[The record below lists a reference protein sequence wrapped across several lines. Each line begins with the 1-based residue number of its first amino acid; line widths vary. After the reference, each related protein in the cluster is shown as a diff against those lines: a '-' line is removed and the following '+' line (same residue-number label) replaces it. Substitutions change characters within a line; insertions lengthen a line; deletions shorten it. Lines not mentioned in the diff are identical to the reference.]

1 MRMRPERIRLSCGLD
16 HNALDLAALPL
27 VVLVLG
33 EPTWVA
39 LVGSGSRPY
48 GVIPLVAVEAKVATS
63 IAGPEVAAA
72 AHEDAALAMR
82 ASRGCRLCSPMA
94 RGALRHQEACVAFLV
109 VLLAQSWEGSAPV
122 ICILCLDRL
131 I

>member
-1 MRMRPERIRLSCGLD
+1 MG
-16 HNALDLAALPL
+16 
-27 VVLVLG
+27 G
-33 EPTWVA
+33 TG
-39 LVGSGSRPY
+39 GSGSRPY

-63 IAGPEVAAA
+63 IAGPKAAA

-94 RGALRHQEACVAFLV
+94 RAHCDIKKCV
-109 VLLAQSWEGSAPV
+109 VLGGVAGTKPGRSAPV